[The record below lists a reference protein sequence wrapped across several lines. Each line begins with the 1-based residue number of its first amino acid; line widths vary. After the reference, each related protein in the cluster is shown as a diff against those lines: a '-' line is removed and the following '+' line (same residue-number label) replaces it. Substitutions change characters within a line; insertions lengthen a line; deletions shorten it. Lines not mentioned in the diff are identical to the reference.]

1 MTFVIGMP
9 VFLVELTLGQF
20 SAIGPLKIFKYLS
33 PAFKGLGYAIIIAS
47 TFVCI
52 YYNVIISW
60 TIFYFFDSARSVV
73 NWQFC
78 DHSFNTEACF
88 READYSA
95 CKMQNSSH
103 VFFNR
108 TCYNSTYA
116 ISNNITEIPAA
127 NRISPAQE
135 YFNFYV
141 LNISSGIEDIGSIEW
156 KIALCL
162 LVSWIVVV
170 ISLIKGIKSSGKVV
184 YFTAT
189 FPYVILFILFIR
201 GVTLEGATE
210 GLKFYLIPDFSKLSD
225 IKVWEAAAIQV
236 FYSFS
241 IGGGGMLTYA
251 SYNRFKN
258 NLIKD
263 VLIIGIADM
272 LTSIFSGLVVF
283 SMLGYTANQLQKN
296 VSDVVKSDNG
306 LAFIAYPEGISK
318 MPGSVFWALLFFFM
332 LFLLGIDSQVW
343 EAAAIQVFYS
353 FSIGGGGM
361 LTYASYNRFKN
372 NLIKDVLIIGIAD
385 MLTSIF
391 SGLVVFSML
400 GYTANQLQKNVS
412 DVVKSDNGLAFIAY
426 PEGISKMPGSVF
438 WALLFFFML
447 FLLGID
453 SQFSMVESLITA
465 VFDQFPKTRD
475 KKPLV
480 VISIGIILF
489 FLGLPLTTRGG
500 IYILEIMDAYA
511 AGWPYLFIGLV
522 ECIIVGYI
530 YGINNFLSDIKHM
543 VDWVPNWWIKSHLTV
558 TLVTISP
565 TLIALILLLSWIE
578 YKPLELG
585 NYVFPTWAN
594 AIGWMMAI
602 IPIACIPIGIFHE
615 IFIKHRKR
623 PFSERAKK
631 WIRPTSE
638 WFDNSHRNG
647 VLKDNSLY
655 SSEGQLSV
663 IATKS

>member
-1 MTFVIGMP
+1 MHLDYLNNFGSFSPFRKKIGSLNRNKETDINIEAIDCANHEDIVSEIIRQEPERGHWSGRFDFLLACLGTAVGLGNVWRFPFLCYSNGGGAFLIPYVIMTFVIGMPVFLVELTLGQFSAIGPLKIFKYLSPAFKVYFRIFKFEAFRKKIGSLNRNKETDINIEAIDCANHEDIVSEIIRQEPERGHWSGRFDFLLACLGTAVGLGNVWRFPFLCYSNGGGAFLIPYVIMTFVIGMP

-272 LTSIFSGLVVF
+272 
-283 SMLGYTANQLQKN
+283 Y
-296 VSDVVKSDNG
+296 
-306 LAFIAYPEGISK
+306 
-318 MPGSVFWALLFFFM
+318 
-332 LFLLGIDSQVW
+332 
-343 EAAAIQVFYS
+343 
-353 FSIGGGGM
+353 
-361 LTYASYNRFKN
+361 
-372 NLIKDVLIIGIAD
+372 
-385 MLTSIF
+385 
-391 SGLVVFSML
+391 
-400 GYTANQLQKNVS
+400 
-412 DVVKSDNGLAFIAY
+412 
-426 PEGISKMPGSVF
+426 
-438 WALLFFFML
+438 
-447 FLLGID
+447 
-453 SQFSMVESLITA
+453 
-465 VFDQFPKTRD
+465 
-475 KKPLV
+475 
-480 VISIGIILF
+480 
-489 FLGLPLTTRGG
+489 
-500 IYILEIMDAYA
+500 
-511 AGWPYLFIGLV
+511 
-522 ECIIVGYI
+522 
-530 YGINNFLSDIKHM
+530 
-543 VDWVPNWWIKSHLTV
+543 
-558 TLVTISP
+558 
-565 TLIALILLLSWIE
+565 
-578 YKPLELG
+578 
-585 NYVFPTWAN
+585 
-594 AIGWMMAI
+594 
-602 IPIACIPIGIFHE
+602 
-615 IFIKHRKR
+615 
-623 PFSERAKK
+623 
-631 WIRPTSE
+631 
-638 WFDNSHRNG
+638 
-647 VLKDNSLY
+647 
-655 SSEGQLSV
+655 
-663 IATKS
+663 